1 MARQMLSLLAGDA
14 IDMFLV
20 SKLRSLTSE
29 HSIARA
35 ILSVHTALWPG
46 GVWFAWSNQQ
56 QQQRQAQQQQQGDT
70 DVKATVREAPPPP
83 EPWVPTWLPPP
94 AMQADRFLE
103 PAALPDDGEEMR
115 RKALEVMLGKCPAAV
130 TALLGQRNYCKSM
143 NELHSMLQ
151 SSTFTLQIGYGI
163 LEASLLAH
171 FPELGEWLDDLRGG

>member
-103 PAALPDDGEEMR
+103 PAVLPADGEEMR

-130 TALLGQRNYCKSM
+130 TAK
-143 NELHSMLQ
+143 
-151 SSTFTLQIGYGI
+151 
-163 LEASLLAH
+163 A
-171 FPELGEWLDDLRGG
+171 